1 MAILWWKNAR
11 DIAFT
16 NPPTDRILKIQHKEI
31 KMDPEIEFTY
41 EDKRYT
47 VPLRAYDLNR
57 IVLPDGRVLEA
68 NAWLESYPPQPEGL
82 HEVQHLFTS
91 LPPEEIAH
99 QMNGV
104 VAELNE

>member
-1 MAILWWKNAR
+1 
-11 DIAFT
+11 
-16 NPPTDRILKIQHKEI
+16 
-31 KMDPEIEFTY
+31 MDPNIEFVY
-41 EDKRYT
+41 EGKRYT
-47 VPLRAYDLNR
+47 VESRAYDLNR

-82 HEVQHLFTS
+82 HEIPHLFAS
-91 LPPEEIAH
+91 LPPEEIAR